1 MADIGAAIRA
11 AAVRLGA
18 SSDTARLDAE
28 VLMAHVLSVSRSDLL
43 LRHLKDNEPAEYAA
57 LIDRRALQEPVAYV
71 TGQQDFYGLALHV
84 SPAVLIP
91 RGDSEVLI
99 DAARARFARQGPLR
113 ILDLGTG
120 SGALVI
126 AAQSIWGE
134 AEAIGIDRSIE
145 ACRVAQANAKRH
157 GKARIVQRDWLQAGW
172 ADDLGR
178 FDLILANPPYVE
190 SGADL
195 AESVRG
201 FEPAEALF
209 SGADGLGDY
218 RLIIPQLAGLL
229 TPQGAAFVEIGATQA
244 EAVSGLALAAGF
256 STKLHLDLADRPRAL
271 EMAALRNF
279 SLGKA

>member
-1 MADIGAAIRA
+1 MAEIGAAIRA
-11 AAVRLGA
+11 AAARLGA

-28 VLMAHVLSVSRSDLL
+28 VLMAHALGVTRSDLL
-43 LRHLKDNEPAEYAA
+43 LRHLNGNVPAEYAA
-57 LIDRRALQEPVAYV
+57 LVNRRALQEPVAYI
-71 TGQQDFYGLALHV
+71 TGEQDFYGLALHV

-99 DAARARFARQGPLR
+99 DAAKARFGGQGPLR

-120 SGALVI
+120 SGALMI

-145 ACRVAQANAKRH
+145 ACRVAQANAERH
-157 GKARIVQRDWLQAGW
+157 GQARIVQRDWLQPGW

-190 SGADL
+190 SGADV
-195 AESVRG
+195 AQSVRG

-209 SGADGLGDY
+209 AGADGLGDY
-218 RLIIPQLAGLL
+218 RVIIPQLAGLL
-229 TPQGAAFVEIGATQA
+229 ALQGAALVEIGATQA
-244 EAVSGLALAAGF
+244 EAVSALALAAGL
-256 STKLHLDLADRPRAL
+256 SAKLHLDLANRPRAL
-271 EMAALRNF
+271 EMAALQNI